1 MLRRTERS
9 SVKCAEATGC
19 HILSRTG
26 AAVRAEK
33 GFCHQH
39 CRVPSSYQPFAMFA
53 TLAFDL
59 VSDYATPYDTARG
72 VYLTAAQTL
81 KEATGPYKAARD
93 AYVAATATYTKSLYE

>member
-1 MLRRTERS
+1 MRF
-9 SVKCAEATGC
+9 A
-19 HILSRTG
+19 I
-26 AAVRAEK
+26 
-33 GFCHQH
+33 HQ
-39 CRVPSSYQPFAMFA
+39 RDEIDPLFGLL
-53 TLAFDL
+53 LAFDL